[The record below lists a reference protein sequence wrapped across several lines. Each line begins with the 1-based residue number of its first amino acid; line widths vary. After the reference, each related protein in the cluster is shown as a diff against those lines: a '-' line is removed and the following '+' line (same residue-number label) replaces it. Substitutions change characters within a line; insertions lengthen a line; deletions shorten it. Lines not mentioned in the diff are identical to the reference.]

1 MPGARL
7 DFSLHLSRP
16 ATSCGDSSLMIPSRV
31 DRLLVFPVTSAPIP
45 GGFLRSE
52 GRWMNRSV
60 CHHLL
65 AHCRSLRELERIH
78 ARAVTHGLH
87 PSNQSI
93 SCTLF
98 RRYADFGRPAE
109 ARRLFGEIPCPD
121 LVSYTSLMSLHL
133 QLSQHHEAMSA
144 FSCAVASGHR
154 PDGFV
159 VVGALSASGGAGDLR
174 AGLGVHGLIFR
185 CGLGSELVVGNA
197 LVDMYCRCG
206 RFEGVLGVFDEMAV
220 KDEVT
225 WGSMLHG
232 YMKCVGVDAALSFF
246 DQMPVKS
253 TVSWTALVTGH
264 VQAKQPIR
272 ALEIFGRMVLEGHR
286 PTHVTIVGVL
296 SACADIGS
304 LDLGRVI
311 HGYGSKFNIS
321 TNIIVSNAL
330 MDMYA
335 KSGSIEMAFTVFEE
349 VPLKDAFTWT
359 TMISSFTVQGDGIKA
374 LELFEDML
382 RSGIVPN
389 SVTFVSV
396 LSACSHAGLIQQGR
410 ELFDNM
416 RRIYNIKPQLEHYG
430 CIVDLLG
437 RGGLL
442 EEAEAL
448 IYDMDVEPDTVIW
461 RSLLSPCLVHGNDRL
476 AEIAGQEIIKREP
489 GDDGVYVLLWNIYAS
504 SDRWK
509 EALDIRKQM
518 LTRKILKKPGCSW
531 IEVDGGVHE
540 FLVQDKAHDA
550 RREIYDTLE
559 GIDRQ
564 LKMDLG
570 SSPLEENSL
579 ISVDEELL
587 F

>member
-1 MPGARL
+1 
-7 DFSLHLSRP
+7 
-16 ATSCGDSSLMIPSRV
+16 
-31 DRLLVFPVTSAPIP
+31 
-45 GGFLRSE
+45 
-52 GRWMNRSV
+52 MNRSA

-65 AHCRSLRELERIH
+65 AQCRSLRELERIH

-87 PSNQSI
+87 PCNQSI

-109 ARRLFGEIPCPD
+109 ARRLFGEIPRPD
-121 LVSYTSLMSLHL
+121 LVSFTSLMSLHL
-133 QLSQHHEAMSA
+133 QLNQHREAMSL
-144 FSCAVASGHR
+144 FSRAIASGHR

-174 AGLGVHGLIFR
+174 AGSAVHNLIFR

-197 LVDMYCRCG
+197 LVDMYSRCG

-246 DQMPVKS
+246 DRMPVKS

-335 KSGSIEMAFTVFEE
+335 KSGSIEMAFAVFEE
-349 VPLKDAFTWT
+349 VQAKDAFTWT

-374 LELFEDML
+374 LELFEAML
-382 RSGIVPN
+382 RSGVVPN

-396 LSACSHAGLIQQGR
+396 LSACSHAGLIRQGR
-410 ELFDNM
+410 ELFDRM
-416 RRIYNIKPQLEHYG
+416 RRVYNIKPQLEHYG

-437 RGGLL
+437 RSGLL

-448 IYDMDVEPDTVIW
+448 IYDMDVVPDTVIW
-461 RSLLSPCLVHGNDRL
+461 RSLLSACLVHGNDRL

-509 EALDIRKQM
+509 QALDIRKQM
-518 LTRKILKKPGCSW
+518 LTRKIFKKPGCSW

-550 RREIYDTLE
+550 RKEIYDTLE

-564 LKMDLG
+564 LKMDLR
-570 SSPLEENSL
+570 SSSLEENSL
-579 ISVDEELL
+579 ICVDEELL